1 MGCGLNDAQTKL
13 GDFRT
18 STLHPNS
25 GSKKQMMLNALP
37 TEQKS
42 G

>member
-1 MGCGLNDAQTKL
+1 MGCGLNDTQTKL
-13 GDFRT
+13 DNFRT
-18 STLHPNS
+18 SVLHPNS
-25 GSKKQMMLNALP
+25 GSKKQIMLNALP